1 MKKNFNKLDEA
12 GMSICAENVA
22 WAVANKA
29 AWALIGAAKTQ
40 HADNI
45 QQVERPKF
53 ENVLLVDGVREQ
65 LTIAANLVNGAELE
79 SISTNLIEFELD
91 KQIEGAFIIESKQ
104 LTRID
109 NTDFSDPAITDLVNE
124 LGVKFIDQPDVV
136 ISDVELVDLKKTLSD
151 AGIADLLQIRKDA
164 NQKEQVA
171 TRCLR
176 MKSDAK
182 KSLILACDSRKEYR
196 DIIEYFARCITN
208 APDAKNAISGDGD
221 VTDYLEARQS
231 AVNTRLKS
239 LRRNSTMVDGEWKNR
254 YDKNTGYPDTEV
266 ISELNGHFTILL
278 ASAIKA
284 GIDVS
289 KIEKLPSQAQVDDVV
304 AKIRSA

>member
-1 MKKNFNKLDEA
+1 MKKTFNKLDEA
-12 GMSICAENVA
+12 GMSICSENVA

-79 SISTNLIEFELD
+79 SISTESIERELS
-91 KQIEGAFIIESKQ
+91 KQISDAFVIDSKQ
-104 LTRID
+104 LKRID
-109 NTDFSDPAITDLVNE
+109 NTDFSEPAITDLVNE
-124 LGVKFIDQPDVV
+124 LGIVF
-136 ISDVELVDLKKTLSD
+136 VDMSEAEQAD
-151 AGIADLLQIRKDA
+151 A
-164 NQKEQVA
+164 VA
-171 TRCLR
+171 HRVTRMR
-176 MKSDAK
+176 ADAK
-182 KSLILACDSRKEYR
+182 KALIIACDTRKEYR
-196 DIIEYFARCITN
+196 DIVEYFSRCITN

-221 VTDYLEARQS
+221 ITDYLEARQS

-239 LRRNSTMVDGEWKNR
+239 LRLNSTMIDGEWKNR
-254 YDKNTGYPDTEV
+254 YDRNGRPVESV
-266 ISELNGHFTILL
+266 ISELNGHFTALL
-278 ASAIKA
+278 DVALRA

-289 KIEKLPSQAQVDDVV
+289 KIEALPSQDQVNAVV
-304 AKIRSA
+304 AKLKSA

>member
-1 MKKNFNKLDEA
+1 MKKTFNKLDEA

-29 AWALIGAAKTQ
+29 AWSLIGAAKTQ

-79 SISTNLIEFELD
+79 SISTELIDRELT
-91 KQIEGAFIIESKQ
+91 KQINAAFIIESKQ
-104 LTRID
+104 LKKIK
-109 NTDFSDPAITDLVNE
+109 NTDYSEAAINELVQE
-124 LGVKFIDQPDVV
+124 LGVDFIEMSDAEQADAVALRETRM
-136 ISDVELVDLKKTLSD
+136 ISD
-151 AGIADLLQIRKDA
+151 AQ
-164 NQKEQVA
+164 
-171 TRCLR
+171 
-176 MKSDAK
+176 
-182 KSLILACDSRKEYR
+182 KSLIVACDTRKEYR
-196 DIIEYFARCITN
+196 DIVEYFARCITN
-208 APDAKNAISGDGD
+208 APDAKSAISGDGD

-239 LRRNSTMVDGEWKNR
+239 LRLNSTMVDGEWKNR
-254 YDKNTGYPDTEV
+254 YDRNGHPNLAV
-266 ISELNGHFTILL
+266 ISTLNGHFTVLL
-278 ASAIKA
+278 DSAIKA

-289 KIEKLPSQAQVDDVV
+289 KIEALPSQAQVDGIV
-304 AKIRSA
+304 AKLKSA